1 MINEEFLH
9 FVWKFQ
15 LFDFSNLQSAKQTSL
30 QILKPGVHNH
40 NSGPDFLNARV
51 RIGDI
56 LWCGDVE
63 LHVKSSDWYAHNHQ
77 VDENYD
83 TVILHVV
90 YENDVEVK
98 SRRGEPIVCLE
109 LKDLI
114 PEKYISEYDTLY
126 HSISNLPCSYA
137 IGSLDNLFWES
148 YSERLLIERLESK
161 MARVQDIFL
170 AANKDYQ
177 ECFYRLLAY
186 ALGLKI
192 NAEPMLSLAENTPLL
207 LLQKHRPDRIKI
219 EALLYGQSGLLQRK
233 YVDDYPKKLQE
244 EYQFYVEKYKLQSI
258 SPHQWKFFRLRPSS
272 FPSLR
277 ISYLT
282 DFVLKSAPIF
292 DQLFNFQNIQSIL
305 PFFNLTLPNYWK
317 EHYVFDKKVKT
328 SNKNLG
334 NATINLL
341 FINAVLPFCFFYA
354 RQKSDE
360 SMMMRVVDSYRAL
373 KYEDNK
379 IIRYYK
385 EVGLAVK
392 SALKSQA
399 LIHLHKEYC
408 IPRKCLNCRVFNQ
421 ILKKE

>member
-9 FVWKFQ
+9 FIWKFQ
-15 LFDFSNLQSAKQTSL
+15 LFDFSELQSTRQNTL
-30 QILKPGVHNH
+30 TILKPGIHNH
-40 NSGPDFLNARV
+40 NAGPDFFNARV
-51 RIGDI
+51 RIDDM

-77 VDENYD
+77 LDINYE

-98 SRRGEPIVCLE
+98 SRSGETLFCLE
-109 LKDLI
+109 LKELI
-114 PEKYISEYDTLY
+114 PEKYTNEYDTLY

-137 IGSLDNLFWES
+137 IGTLDALFWEC
-148 YSERLLIERLESK
+148 YSESLLIERLESK

-170 AANKDYQ
+170 SVAKDYQ
-177 ECFYRLLAY
+177 ECFYRLLAH

-192 NAEPMLSLAENTPLL
+192 NAEQMLSLAENTPLL

-219 EALLYGQSGLLQRK
+219 EALLYGQSGLLNRK
-233 YVDDYPKKLQE
+233 YTGHYPKQLQS
-244 EYQFYVEKYKLQSI
+244 EYLFYSEKYKLQAI
-258 SPHQWKFFRLRPSS
+258 SPHQWKFFRLRPRS
-272 FPSLR
+272 FPSIR
-277 ISYLT
+277 ISYLA
-282 DFVLKSAPIF
+282 DFILKSEPIF
-292 DQLFNFQNIQSIL
+292 EKLFHFKNIKSIL
-305 PFFNLTLPNYWK
+305 PFFNLKVSNYWK
-317 EHYVFDKKVKT
+317 DYYTFDKKAKT

-334 NATINLL
+334 KGTLGLL

-354 RQKSDE
+354 RKKSDQE
-360 SMMMRVVDSYRAL
+360 MMMRVLDSFKEL

-385 EVGLAVK
+385 EAGVEVK
-392 SALKSQA
+392 SASKSQA
-399 LIHLHKEYC
+399 LTHLHQHYC

-421 ILKKE
+421 ILK